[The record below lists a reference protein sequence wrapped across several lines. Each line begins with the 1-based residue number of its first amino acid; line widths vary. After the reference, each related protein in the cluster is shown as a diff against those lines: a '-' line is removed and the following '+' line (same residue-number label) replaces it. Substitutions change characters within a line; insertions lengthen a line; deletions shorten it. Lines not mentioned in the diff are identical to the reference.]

1 MVVNENR
8 LSLADRK
15 ARDYFAQQIEKQFF
29 GGGAEVAAGCVPP
42 ASR

>member
-8 LSLADRK
+8 LNLADRK
-15 ARDYFAQQIEKQFF
+15 ARDYLPQQMEKHFF